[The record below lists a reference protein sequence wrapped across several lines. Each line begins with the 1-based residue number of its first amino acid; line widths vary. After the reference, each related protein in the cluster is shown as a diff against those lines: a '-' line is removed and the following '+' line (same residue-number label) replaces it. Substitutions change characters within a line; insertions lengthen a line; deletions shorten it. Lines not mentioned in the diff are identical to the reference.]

1 MAAASSSTYKL
12 LRDLWPQK
20 AIYDE
25 LYKASPT
32 LGILKKDTS
41 FYESHRFIDVGYGAP
56 QGVGPNFGIAK
67 AAKTASKAAEF
78 SITAVTYYGLFSLEG
93 RLMRQSKGDK
103 AVIVKPLARESRNV
117 ITQWKRDLSRYIHGN
132 GGGALG
138 QITAGSTLT
147 TATVT
152 LVDTN
157 TNRFIE
163 QGMTLNTSTADGTSG
178 SVKAGSVT
186 VKSIVRNLDSTSTI
200 TVDQASWVAG
210 IPTAAA
216 SDYIFR
222 AGAFGAVLTGFDG
235 WNPASDPGA
244 TLFFGVD
251 RTPDV
256 QRLGGI
262 RVDARGKSPR
272 EAALRAAR
280 IVADVG
286 GMPDTYILSTTDWEA
301 LQLELQSA
309 GTLKYTQVPS
319 APLGK
324 FNFGLKYDAI
334 QIMGPTGPI
343 NVITDPDATVGVG
356 RMLSLDTWTLA
367 STGELV
373 SIIEGG
379 AGPGGM
385 MMEDASD
392 AFESRLVGDFQLYC
406 EAPGLN
412 ARVALV

>member
-1 MAAASSSTYKL
+1 MAAAQSSTYKL

-20 AIYDE
+20 SIYDE

-56 QGVGPNFGIAK
+56 QGVGPDFAIAK
-67 AAKTASKAAEF
+67 AAKTASKTAEF
-78 SITAVTYYGLFSLEG
+78 SITASTYYGLFSLSG

-138 QITAGSTLT
+138 QITGTTS
-147 TATVT
+147 TATMS

-157 TNRFIE
+157 TNRFVE
-163 QGMTLNTSTADGTSG
+163 QGMTLQSSSTDGTTG
-178 SVKAGSVT
+178 SVNAGSVT
-186 VKSIVRNLDSTSTI
+186 VKSVVRNLDGTSSI
-200 TVDQASWVAG
+200 TVDQASWLAG
-210 IPTAAA
+210 IPGCVTA
-216 SDYIFR
+216 DYIFR
-222 AGAFGAVLTGFDG
+222 AGAFNAVLTGFEG
-235 WNPASDPGA
+235 WNPSADPGA
-244 TLFFGVD
+244 TSFFGVD

-262 RVDARGKSPR
+262 RVAAAGKTPR

-280 IVADVG
+280 MVADVG
-286 GMPDTYILSTTDWEA
+286 GSPDTYILSTTDWES

-309 GTLKYTQVPS
+309 GTLKYSQVPS
-319 APLGK
+319 ASLGK

-343 NVITDPDATVGVG
+343 NVLTDADATVGVG
-356 RMLSLDTWTLA
+356 RMLTLDTWTLA

-412 ARVALV
+412 ARVALT